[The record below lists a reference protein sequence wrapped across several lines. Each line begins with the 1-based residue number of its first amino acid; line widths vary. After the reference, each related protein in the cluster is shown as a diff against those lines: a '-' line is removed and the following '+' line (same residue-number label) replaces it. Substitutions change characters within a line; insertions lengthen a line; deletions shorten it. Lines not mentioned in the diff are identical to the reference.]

1 MKLPYGSYSK
11 KGFRGSGMKLRRSEY
26 FEYIYK
32 GKSYFY
38 KRKVYTSAYDG
49 DIQYEK
55 ITKATFKRAI
65 TRGNKTE
72 TMYVDNDFE
81 EIFFGT
87 VAKVLADFYDIK
99 VKYAREAL
107 ENTLDTINELKK
119 IYGSIDENFKSI
131 LFRQRIENFVEY
143 VIPVKKMKEAI

>member
-72 TMYVDNDFE
+72 TMYIDNDFE

-87 VAKVLADFYDIK
+87 VAKILAEHYTIEL
-99 VKYAREAL
+99 KYAREAL
-107 ENTLDTINELKK
+107 ESTLDSIEDFEQKCGNLKETFK
-119 IYGSIDENFKSI
+119 AVLFRSSIDD
-131 LFRQRIENFVEY
+131 Y
-143 VIPVKKMKEAI
+143 VKYIIPVKRKREVI